1 MLNNVL
7 CSFLRMGRRRE
18 PTKGF
23 YGMMSRKRG
32 NKHYYKGFGN
42 SNLGHFTRRGVYQLD
57 ADKLPVYIAPDLQGF
72 ALRPYV
78 ENSAA
83 AESKFRAF
91 YKARKASSTSEN
103 SSN

>member
-18 PTKGF
+18 PAKGF

-42 SNLGHFTRRGVYQLD
+42 SNLGHFTRGGAYQLD
-57 ADKLPVYIAPDLQGF
+57 ADKLPVYVVPDLQGC

-78 ENSAA
+78 ENSSA
-83 AESKFRAF
+83 AESKFRDF
-91 YKARKASSTSEN
+91 YKARKAANTAAIST
-103 SSN
+103 